1 LVALVTIP
9 LLGPSA
15 VTAAPSPGREMAD
28 AANHFQA
35 SLTPEQ
41 KAKATYEFKD
51 DERFDWHF
59 IPKPRKGLP
68 FKEMTPPQRLLAHA
82 LLTSALSQRGYQQAT
97 TIISLENVLFEMEN
111 QSPQRD
117 EQNYFLSIF
126 GKPGKPAWGW
136 RLEGHHL

>member
-1 LVALVTIP
+1 MEDREIADHRRRGSHGHASSRLRSNPIPAVLFDMRCPSFLVALVTIP

-35 SLTPEQ
+35 SLTPER

-68 FKEMTPPQRLLAHA
+68 FKEMTPPQRLLAH
-82 LLTSALSQRGYQQAT
+82 
-97 TIISLENVLFEMEN
+97 
-111 QSPQRD
+111 
-117 EQNYFLSIF
+117 
-126 GKPGKPAWGW
+126 
-136 RLEGHHL
+136 